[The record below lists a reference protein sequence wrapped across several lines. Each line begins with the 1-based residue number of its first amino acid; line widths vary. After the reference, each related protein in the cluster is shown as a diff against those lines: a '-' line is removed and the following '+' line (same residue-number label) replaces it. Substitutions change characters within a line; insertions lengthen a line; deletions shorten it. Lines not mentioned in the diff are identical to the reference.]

1 MFGISIGDFKSG
13 SFREME
19 EELRE
24 KDKKIEEYE
33 KLLAD
38 LARLKES
45 SQDYFDGLRKS
56 RKAMDQSLTGVVDYV
71 HEGGELASAGNL
83 TADEIE
89 KALKKLS
96 DDVKETRDPLSEVPR
111 LREELAAASEEL
123 SGMGEF
129 FRNISVTCLTAAIEA
144 GRLGESASK
153 FVKIAEDIRI
163 ESEKREHGMTA
174 LSDAVRELSIR
185 VDALSEAS
193 LPDAE
198 KINVLK
204 EKMEALKYDLA
215 EIFKKQNS
223 ILDEMENLG
232 KNFIEERDASETAEE
247 KFGESIGRIS
257 FSACS
262 QTHADGAEPT
272 IQGT

>member
-1 MFGISIGDFKSG
+1 MFGISIGGFRSG
-13 SFREME
+13 SFRELE

-24 KDKKIEEYE
+24 KDRKIEEYE

-38 LARLKES
+38 LAKLKEQ
-45 SQDYFDGLRKS
+45 SQDYFSELRKG
-56 RKAMDQSLTGVVDYV
+56 RKEMDHSLTSVVDYV

-96 DDVKETRDPLSEVPR
+96 DDVKESRDPLSEIPR
-111 LREELAAASEEL
+111 LRDELAAASEAL
-123 SGMGEF
+123 SGMEDF

-144 GRLGESASK
+144 GRLGESAAK
-153 FVKIAEDIRI
+153 FVQIAEDIRI
-163 ESEKREHGMTA
+163 ESEKREHAMTA
-174 LSDAVRELSIR
+174 LSGAVRELSIR
-185 VDALSEAS
+185 LDALSEAS

-198 KINVLK
+198 RIGVLK

-232 KNFIEERDASETAEE
+232 KNFIEEGEASDRTEE
-247 KFGESIGRIS
+247 IFTESIGRIS

-262 QTHADGAEPT
+262 QTQADGAEPT

>member
-1 MFGISIGDFKSG
+1 MFGISIGDFRSG
-13 SFREME
+13 SFRELE

-24 KDKKIEEYE
+24 KDRKIEEYE

-38 LARLKES
+38 LAKLKEES
-45 SQDYFDGLRKS
+45 RDYFDMLRS
-56 RKAMDQSLTGVVDYV
+56 ERKAMDKSLTGVVDYV
-71 HEGGELASAGNL
+71 HEGGELSSAGNL

-89 KALKKLS
+89 KGLKKLS
-96 DDVKETRDPLSEVPR
+96 DDVKEARDPLSEVPR
-111 LREELAAASEEL
+111 LRDELAAASAEL
-123 SGMGEF
+123 DGMEDF

-144 GRLGESASK
+144 GRLGESAGK

-185 VDALSEAS
+185 VDALSAVS
-193 LPDAE
+193 LPDADR
-198 KINVLK
+198 INVLK
-204 EKMEALKYDLA
+204 EKTEALKYDLA

-223 ILDEMENLG
+223 ILDEMETLG
-232 KNFIEERDASETAEE
+232 KNFIEEREASERAEE
-247 KFGESIGRIS
+247 QFGESIGKIS

-262 QTHADGAEPT
+262 QTQADGAEPT
-272 IQGT
+272 IQGE